1 MMYMECRGTGSP
13 TVVLV
18 SGQRGSAEDWS
29 IVADGVNSP
38 PVFSLVSEKS
48 RVCVYDRP
56 GTPVGEGPSR
66 SDPIEQ
72 PATAE
77 AIAELKK
84 QAAKAKEHW
93 DQLLRSTADF
103 DNFRKRAA
111 RERQDAIKFANESL
125 LQKLIPVL
133 DNFDMAIA
141 AGGDSKHEAVQSL
154 QAGVNMILS
163 QLRGALTEAGLEE
176 IDAAGR
182 KFDPNFHEAV
192 SQQETADVPEG
203 HVVQQLRKGY
213 KLRERLLRPATVI
226 VAKKPAA

>member
-1 MMYMECRGTGSP
+1 MKTEQMEAARAEAGEMDATGERP
-13 TVVLV
+13 APAA
-18 SGQRGSAEDWS
+18 G
-29 IVADGVNSP
+29 
-38 PVFSLVSEKS
+38 
-48 RVCVYDRP
+48 P
-56 GTPVGEGPSR
+56 GTPEDGKAG
-66 SDPIEQ
+66 DEQ